1 MEEAMKAVAVH
12 YWPSARKSDRTD
24 SDAGASSKGTA
35 ATYLCAGLL
44 LVLCEIAPGLA
55 QTRTERMSVG
65 PTAVAKATWNTS
77 LPGKWT
83 YRSYQN
89 RADIIVGADPD
100 PAVQALDPIYGQGNA
115 ATASSALKALNLVFG
130 EGVMTFD
137 QPSGNNVT
145 GTFDMGGGYVL
156 DLKGTLQ
163 TTAAG
168 DIAVELFG
176 TGRSGTPTE
185 NWEYDYKATTTPKWP
200 NGVDQIPCLVG
211 TVIRAK
217 PHGTAK
223 AGYVASFI
231 AIRQ

>member
-1 MEEAMKAVAVH
+1 MLVEPAAVT
-12 YWPSARKSDRTD
+12 KT
-24 SDAGASSKGTA
+24 
-35 ATYLCAGLL
+35 
-44 LVLCEIAPGLA
+44 
-55 QTRTERMSVG
+55 
-65 PTAVAKATWNTS
+65 TWNTS

-83 YRSYQN
+83 YRSYRN
-89 RADIIVGADPD
+89 RADVIVGADPD
-100 PAVQALDPIYGQGNA
+100 SAIQALDPIYGKGNA
-115 ATASSALKALNLVFG
+115 ATASSALKSLDLVFG
-130 EGVMTFD
+130 EGVMAFD

-156 DLKGTLQ
+156 DLKGTMQ

-168 DIAVELFG
+168 DIAVELYG
-176 TGRSGTPTE
+176 TGRSGTPTD

-231 AIRQ
+231 AIKQ